1 MLPVFL
7 KALTNQVLQ
16 NRCSALF
23 SKMLI
28 GVQVTHDF
36 STNRDLLDMTCRIAN
51 VLKKHDIKKG
61 DTVVLYMPA
70 FPLTVASMLA
80 CTRIG
85 AVHWYECCCVYLL
98 DLTAAKIKGEGALY
112 KQNIVKTCR
121 DANPAPV

>member
-1 MLPVFL
+1 
-7 KALTNQVLQ
+7 
-16 NRCSALF
+16 
-23 SKMLI
+23 MLI

-85 AVHWYECCCVYLL
+85 AVHWYDLFNCFCVDLL
-98 DLTAAKIKGEGALY
+98 DLTAAEIQREGALY
-112 KQNIVKTCR
+112 KQHVVQNMQGCKSSS
-121 DANPAPV
+121 